1 MSIIIQN
8 TLVLDLD
15 WIITEPIDY
24 EYKQYQLLAYLQK
37 IDESFDKFQIYPAFK
52 ELSLHLANIKSILS
66 DGTHLELKKEITEFD
81 EEIILGDLEF
91 IRIPRIKE
99 EDLTE
104 FQNSVR
110 FAEQKITEYFMIGKS
125 LWSLINDTVEIR
137 NVIYKSN
144 LRENFGFI
152 VIYHDDLK
160 FIYQYE
166 IKILRDTVKEKD
178 IFLEN
183 IYIGDGIDIQGIIVE
198 NAIFENYGFKAIFD
212 EVNLPIFEV
221 QATQK
226 FDFEHSIKPLVK
238 RKVMS
243 YINQNNRVSNT
254 NF

>member
-1 MSIIIQN
+1 M
-8 TLVLDLD
+8 DLD
-15 WIITEPIDY
+15 WIIKEPIDS
-24 EYKQYQLLAYLQK
+24 EYKQYQLLGYLQK
-37 IDESFDKFQIYPAFK
+37 IDEKFDKFQIYPSFK

-66 DGTHLELKKEITEFD
+66 DGTHIELKKEITEFD

-99 EDLTE
+99 EDLPE

-110 FAEQKITEYFMIGKS
+110 FAEKKITEYFLIGKS
-125 LWSLINDTVEIR
+125 LWSLINDTVEIK

-152 VIYHDDLK
+152 VIDHDNLK

-166 IKILRDTVKEKD
+166 IKLLRHGVKEKD

-198 NAIFENYGFKAIFD
+198 NAIFENYKFKSRFD

-221 QATQK
+221 GATQK

-238 RKVMS
+238 RKVIS
-243 YINQNNRVSNT
+243 YINQNTRVSNT

>member
-1 MSIIIQN
+1 LSIITQN

-24 EYKQYQLLAYLQK
+24 EYKQYQLLGYLQK
-37 IDESFDKFQIYPAFK
+37 IDERFDKFQIYPSFK
-52 ELSLHLANIKSILS
+52 ELSLHLANVKSILS
-66 DGTHLELKKEITEFD
+66 DGTYIELKKEVTELD

-91 IRIPRIKE
+91 IRVPRIKD
-99 EDLTE
+99 EDSTE

-110 FAEQKITEYFMIGKS
+110 FAEQKITEYFLIGKS
-125 LWSLINDTVEIR
+125 LWSLINDTIEVR
-137 NVIYKSN
+137 NVFYKSS

-152 VIYHDDLK
+152 VIHHDNLK

-166 IKILRDTVKEKD
+166 IRTLRDGVKEKD

-183 IYIGDGIDIQGIIVE
+183 IYVGDGIDVQGIIVE
-198 NAIFENYGFKAIFD
+198 NAIFENYAFKARFD

-221 QATQK
+221 YATQK

-238 RKVMS
+238 RKVMT
-243 YINQNNRVSNT
+243 YINQSTRVSNT

>member
-1 MSIIIQN
+1 M
-8 TLVLDLD
+8 DLD

-110 FAEQKITEYFMIGKS
+110 FAEQKITEYFLIGKS
-125 LWSLINDTVEIR
+125 LWSLINNTVEIS

-152 VIYHDDLK
+152 VIQHDDLK

-198 NAIFENYGFKAIFD
+198 NAIFENYEFKVKFD

-243 YINQNNRVSNT
+243 YINQNTRVSNT